1 MESNKNI
8 ALRIFYDEEIGKLKR
23 TFRMKKRRNR
33 NLKTNFSENLEN
45 DELFG
50 KLDANIANRQIQR
63 KGNFKTN
70 FSDFKT
76 KKSEYTK

>member
-1 MESNKNI
+1 MI
-8 ALRIFYDEEIGKLKR
+8 
-23 TFRMKKRRNR
+23 KRRNR

-50 KLDANIANRQIQR
+50 KLDDNIANRQIQR
-63 KGNFKTN
+63 NDKFKTS

-76 KKSEYTK
+76 EKSEYLK

>member
-50 KLDANIANRQIQR
+50 KLDDNIANR
-63 KGNFKTN
+63 
-70 FSDFKT
+70 
-76 KKSEYTK
+76 